1 MILYHGTNVDFN
13 EIEIKKTRRR
23 RCLLTW
29 TTRRRHLYDRRTG
42 RRIEIQT
49 SQQPILLWNK
59 QSYSL
64 TQKIEKMTKE
74 QINKYLT
81 NRAVDKM
88 TEYLMQDYNISIEQA
103 LDFIY
108 NSDTYQK
115 LNDKE
120 TGLYVESPAYIY
132 QLLDRE
138 YKTGVFA

>member
-1 MILYHGTNVDFN
+1 
-13 EIEIKKTRRR
+13 
-23 RCLLTW
+23 
-29 TTRRRHLYDRRTG
+29 
-42 RRIEIQT
+42 
-49 SQQPILLWNK
+49 
-59 QSYSL
+59 
-64 TQKIEKMTKE
+64 MTKE

-138 YKTGVFA
+138 YNTGVFA

>member
-1 MILYHGTNVDFN
+1 
-13 EIEIKKTRRR
+13 
-23 RCLLTW
+23 
-29 TTRRRHLYDRRTG
+29 
-42 RRIEIQT
+42 
-49 SQQPILLWNK
+49 
-59 QSYSL
+59 
-64 TQKIEKMTKE
+64 MTKE

-138 YKTGVFA
+138 YKTGVLHNTQYLTQLPHVRKFLPFSDLTKGKLIYFASFAHY

>member
-1 MILYHGTNVDFN
+1 
-13 EIEIKKTRRR
+13 
-23 RCLLTW
+23 
-29 TTRRRHLYDRRTG
+29 
-42 RRIEIQT
+42 
-49 SQQPILLWNK
+49 
-59 QSYSL
+59 
-64 TQKIEKMTKE
+64 MTKE

-88 TEYLMQDYNISIEQA
+88 TEYLMQA

>member
-1 MILYHGTNVDFN
+1 MGSRYNLPIKNAYQYLKHFQGIHFLIQFYNTLHLQSIEDTVDDLVVICQKNGGT
-13 EIEIKKTRRR
+13 
-23 RCLLTW
+23 LAW
-29 TTRRRHLYDRRTG
+29 YSTTIR
-42 RRIEIQT
+42 
-49 SQQPILLWNK
+49 
-59 QSYSL
+59 
-64 TQKIEKMTKE
+64 KMTKE